1 MPIGAI
7 FVRFR
12 SKIYYFFNNI
22 VLRYLEGISFHLT
35 VRLDS
40 FSSLV
45 VTQFRPLV
53 TSTRNLS
60 RWKWLDRKWYQGK
73 WQVATE
79 TDFLLSTP
87 SSTTQSEKEKKR
99 IMPRYLIWA
108 YYIIYVVCSTT
119 LRARFYERLVA
130 RAIMWRKEIKNNS
143 MRELKEISCHL
154 VYRVTNH

>member
-40 FSSLV
+40 FSSLVV

-87 SSTTQSEKEKKR
+87 SSTTQSEKEKKTHYASLFDLSLLY
-99 IMPRYLIWA
+99 YLCRLFNNIKSSLLWEA
-108 YYIIYVVCSTT
+108 CRSCDNVKKGNKKQFNEGV
-119 LRARFYERLVA
+119 ERNLLSFGVPC
-130 RAIMWRKEIKNNS
+130 N
-143 MRELKEISCHL
+143 
-154 VYRVTNH
+154 